1 MVTHPTDSAPSRGT
15 TPHPSADRF
24 HAGMEEEEEREWKRS
39 GGHPSM
45 TPHPPRETAPA
56 GPVDNPDQVP
66 GPLMDGEST
75 TTFSRVRG
83 YGWNGTGRW
92 RCDVCGRRGLTD
104 PDQPARYTQW
114 FTGCQRGHSPCV
126 WCGRQ
131 LTVRMDGT
139 PRVHSRCPQ
148 RPDDAELLRLLVA
161 EVREDARL
169 AIRGPITPT
178 SEALLARLVRDQPG
192 GA

>member
-1 MVTHPTDSAPSRGT
+1 MVTHSTDSAPSRGT
-15 TPHPSADRF
+15 NPHPVADRF
-24 HAGMEEEEEREWKRS
+24 HAGMEEEEEGKRN

-45 TPHPPRETAPA
+45 TSHRPRATDQ
-56 GPVDNPDQVP
+56 PVDNPGQVP
-66 GPLMDGEST
+66 GGQVMDGESA

-83 YGWNGTGRW
+83 YGWDGTGRW
-92 RCDVCGRRGLTD
+92 RCDVCDRRGLTD
-104 PDQPARYTQW
+104 PDQPTRYNQW

-139 PRVHSRCPQ
+139 PRVHARCPE
-148 RPDDAELLRLLVA
+148 RPDEAELLRLLVA
-161 EVREDARL
+161 EVRADARL

>member
-15 TPHPSADRF
+15 NPHPVADRF
-24 HAGMEEEEEREWKRS
+24 HAGMEEEEEGKRN

-45 TPHPPRETAPA
+45 TSHRPRAIDH
-56 GPVDNPDQVP
+56 PVDNPGQVP
-66 GPLMDGEST
+66 GQVMDGEST

-104 PDQPARYTQW
+104 PAQPTCYTQW
-114 FTGCQRGHSPCV
+114 FTGCQRGHSPCA

-139 PRVHSRCPQ
+139 PRVHARCPE
-148 RPDDAELLRLLVA
+148 RPDEAELLRLLVA
-161 EVREDARL
+161 EVRDDARL